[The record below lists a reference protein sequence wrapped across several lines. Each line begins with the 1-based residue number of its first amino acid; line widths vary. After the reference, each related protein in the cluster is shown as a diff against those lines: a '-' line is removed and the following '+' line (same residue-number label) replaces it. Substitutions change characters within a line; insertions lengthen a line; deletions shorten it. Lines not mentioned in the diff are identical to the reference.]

1 MEPWLFVVQEVRAGN
16 INVLMRANRTCE
28 TEYQRTRSLTN
39 TCTSRK
45 RQLGILERA
54 FKIPIP
60 CVMIPRR
67 PRNAL
72 CQSQSYIPV
81 KVYAAFAAFAGGST
95 SSVPKIVSQNL
106 LVTPKPSS

>member
-1 MEPWLFVVQEVRAGN
+1 MESWLFVVQKVRAGN
-16 INVLMRANRTCE
+16 INVLMRAKRDCE
-28 TEYQRTRSLTN
+28 TRYQRTRSLAN

-54 FKIPIP
+54 INIPIP
-60 CVMIPRR
+60 CSMIPRR
-67 PRNAL
+67 PRNAF
-72 CQSQSYIPV
+72 CQSYIPL
-81 KVYAAFAAFAGGST
+81 KVYAAFAAFAAGST